1 MSYPQIYR
9 KRLIPSE
16 CIPLNGD
23 IIHHWDADMIVT
35 SWNTIRPKKE
45 LHHGK
50 SAYYLKE
57 GWKISRFRRAD
68 DSLMYT
74 YCDIVSYEFD
84 DDADTM
90 TVTDLLAD
98 VIIYPDGFVKVVD
111 LDELAQA
118 VREGLMSSDELN
130 TCLINLNALLERIY
144 KGELDQ
150 LTSPL
155 DRYGVD
161 Q

>member
-1 MSYPQIYR
+1 MRMSYPKIYR

-16 CIPLNGD
+16 CILLDSD
-23 IIHHWDADMIVT
+23 IIHQWDSDMIVT

-50 SAYYLKE
+50 SVYYLKE

-74 YCDIVSYEFD
+74 YCDIIAFD
-84 DDADTM
+84 RDDQEDALI
-90 TVTDLLAD
+90 VTDLLAD

-118 VREGLMSSDELN
+118 VREGLMTGEELN
-130 TCLINLNALLERIY
+130 TCLITLNSLLSRIY

-155 DRYGVD
+155 DRY
-161 Q
+161 

>member
-1 MSYPQIYR
+1 MDKATLYR
-9 KRLIPSE
+9 RRFIPDE
-16 CIPLNGD
+16 KILLND
-23 IIHHWDADMIVT
+23 DEIIHLDDERVVT
-35 SWNTIRPKKE
+35 RWRVLTKRHDFTHGSSCYFIKK
-45 LHHGK
+45 
-50 SAYYLKE
+50 

-68 DSLMYT
+68 NSLMYT

-84 DDADTM
+84 DTADTM

-155 DRYGVD
+155 DRYGND

>member
-16 CIPLNGD
+16 CVPLSDD
-23 IIHHWDADMIVT
+23 IIHHWDSDIIVT

-50 SAYYLKE
+50 SVYYIKE

-74 YCDIVSYEFD
+74 YCDIISFEHD
-84 DDADTM
+84 EAAGSL

-118 VREGLMSSDELN
+118 VREGLMTGEELN
-130 TCLINLNALLERIY
+130 TCLINLNALLEHIY

-155 DRYGVD
+155 DQYE
-161 Q
+161 

>member
-1 MSYPQIYR
+1 MSYPHIYR

-16 CIPLNGD
+16 CILLDGD
-23 IIHHWDADMIVT
+23 VIHHWDSDMIVT

-45 LHHGK
+45 LHHGE
-50 SAYYLKE
+50 SVYYINE
-57 GWKISRFRRAD
+57 GWKISRFRRE
-68 DSLMYT
+68 DSSVMYT
-74 YCDIVSYEFD
+74 YCDIVSFSFD
-84 DDADTM
+84 KESDSM
-90 TVTDLLAD
+90 NVTDLLAD

-118 VREGLMSSDELN
+118 VREGLMTGEELN
-130 TCLINLNALLERIY
+130 TCLINLNALLSRIY

-155 DRYGVD
+155 DKYKD

>member
-1 MSYPQIYR
+1 MSYPKIYR

-16 CIPLNGD
+16 CVLLDSD
-23 IIHHWDADMIVT
+23 IIHQWDSDMIVT

-50 SAYYLKE
+50 SVYYLKE

-74 YCDIVSYEFD
+74 YCDIISFD
-84 DDADTM
+84 RDDTEDALI
-90 TVTDLLAD
+90 VTDLLAD

-118 VREGLMSSDELN
+118 VREGLMTGEELN
-130 TCLINLNALLERIY
+130 TCLITLNSLLSRIY

-155 DRYGVD
+155 DQY
-161 Q
+161 